1 MLYLVVENHKPD
13 YNMSPTGAVIIFF
26 ILLFIY
32 SKFGP
37 AIPLNFTTQ
46 SRGEPLIV
54 SAEGKSVVT
63 PDIAKVSVGIEQSG
77 TSLKTTQE
85 AVNKKSQ
92 SITAELKKLGVDE
105 KDIKTVS
112 YNVYPENN
120 YQANPPTIT
129 GYRVSISYEVTI
141 KDIEKVNDVLV
152 ALTAA
157 GANTVGGVTFDV
169 SDDLRNE
176 KMNEAREEAAE
187 KAKEKAKG
195 LAHAAGINLGKII
208 NVSESQDL
216 DYGRPVPLLEKV
228 DSANGSMPTPADI
241 QPGETEIVVTVSL
254 SYEVR

>member
-1 MLYLVVENHKPD
+1 MEKEKNVNFIG
-13 YNMSPTGAVIIFF
+13 TIIFFF

-37 AIPLNFTTQ
+37 AVPLSFTTQ

-77 TSLKTTQE
+77 SSLKVAQE

-105 KDIKTVS
+105 KDIKTSS
-112 YNVYPENN
+112 YNIYPESD
-120 YQANPPTIT
+120 YQVSPARIT

-157 GANTVGGVTFDV
+157 GANTVGGITFDV
-169 SDDLRNE
+169 SETIRNE

-195 LAHAAGINLGKII
+195 LAKAAGITLGKII
-208 NVSESQDL
+208 NVSESEGVSF
-216 DYGRPVPLLEKV
+216 GRPIPLLEKT
-228 DSANGSMPTPADI
+228 DTAIGNAATPADI
-241 QPGETEIVVTVSL
+241 QPGETEIAVTVSL
-254 SYEVR
+254 SYEIR